1 MLEDKK
7 HWAKVNRRAQTML
20 LLAGLRWV
28 IVPHVKLEFSSAA
41 GCQGTQFD
49 RGGNFFVAP
58 LPYQVY
64 QAFSR

>member
-28 IVPHVKLEFSSAA
+28 IVPHVKLEFSH
-41 GCQGTQFD
+41 
-49 RGGNFFVAP
+49 FVYYNLIFP
-58 LPYQVY
+58 SLVDTPK
-64 QAFSR
+64 SL